1 MVIIKTKYL
10 PATNT
15 QGSRIKA
22 TADGMSASIAY
33 PYDLDGVEAYHSAV
47 IELKKKHALDWD
59 IDNMGYG
66 VDNEGYY
73 FTFASSRIGV

>member
-33 PYDLDGVEAYHSAV
+33 PYSMDTAEAHYSAV
-47 IELKKKHALDWD
+47 IELNNKHELDWD

-66 VDNEGYY
+66 SDDSGYY
-73 FTFASSRIGV
+73 FTFSNSVTN